1 MLKNKLILTSALS
14 LLILFQSGCLLNYSN
29 DVVLRQDEPLRGLS
43 FESEYAMH
51 VFDQSVRRA
60 QKTDSRKSTSSFNVP
75 FIVGLSGSKT
85 LSETAVRNDMGTLF
99 DINQDGHITEYE
111 VSLQPH

>member
-1 MLKNKLILTSALS
+1 MLVVLVSRKPPDLTEPDRLKNKLILTSALS

-60 QKTDSRKSTSSFNVP
+60 QKTD
-75 FIVGLSGSKT
+75 
-85 LSETAVRNDMGTLF
+85 
-99 DINQDGHITEYE
+99 
-111 VSLQPH
+111 